1 MATAVETIKTLMSTL
16 KKYSTD
22 ESYVGVIALD
32 DAIRTATT
40 FTDTNDA
47 IDKLTKAL
55 GDTETYPDTNTR
67 LQKATGMVIGA
78 EKDYTVDTGAISGAN
93 AGGSVVKNAQDIV
106 PENGDLSTATLPEVG
121 STVPITYTGNDGK
134 SFTFYVKYPDSFS
147 TVVQGFDEKD
157 RTNGELKIID
167 SRYYVDLNTLDENY
181 SHERTSTNEDGT
193 TKVVASPTVAQMK
206 ESIQTILKGLNTY
219 WLREG
224 AKLDYDSLGFALD
237 GQTIE
242 IKFIAGGDTFDGS
255 AAITFSH
262 RNDYQPSNHI
272 ILAIDLFNYG
282 NISPTD
288 PNGSTENNGGEAS
301 IYLDRVLAHEMV
313 HAVMQSNGTLKN
325 GMPQFFTEG
334 VADLVQ
340 GDDDYN
346 SEQRKFMI
354 ELANNTDTLQESLSM
369 LPGTGSSYAY
379 PAGNM
384 LLRFIAQHSLDTT
397 AMIGDS
403 AQQQTFS
410 YSTGSGVVTGYKE
423 GDFINYNLT
432 DGAALRYVGAT
443 AMGDFVF
450 TEFTQNFEKENTFV
464 IRDVRDKLV
473 TLNTS
478 YGTEYAYLSS
488 SAGKIDGRNFNN
500 GENYQVIVGANYL
513 NNSLHAGNNGSQLWG
528 GYRGND
534 ELFGGAGE
542 DTFMYDFD
550 GGNDKI
556 FNAESQDK
564 VIIFDT
570 SLDQISAAQITD
582 EGSYLV
588 FTDGMSLSISGKPE
602 TFILENDETYTY
614 YAANYETKSWT
625 PQN

>member
-1 MATAVETIKTLMSTL
+1 MATAVDTIKTLMSTL

-47 IDKLTKAL
+47 IDKLTKVL
-55 GDTETYPDTNTR
+55 GDTETYPDTDTR

-78 EKDYTVDTGAISGAN
+78 EKDYSVDTGAISGAN

-106 PENGDLSTATLPEVG
+106 PENGDLSTATLPEAG

-157 RTNGELKIID
+157 RTNEELKIID

-181 SHERTSTNEDGT
+181 SYERTSTQDDGT

-224 AKLDYDSLGFALD
+224 AKLDYDSLGVALD

-288 PNGSTENNGGEAS
+288 PNGSTENNGG
-301 IYLDRVLAHEMV
+301 
-313 HAVMQSNGTLKN
+313 
-325 GMPQFFTEG
+325 
-334 VADLVQ
+334 
-340 GDDDYN
+340 
-346 SEQRKFMI
+346 
-354 ELANNTDTLQESLSM
+354 
-369 LPGTGSSYAY
+369 
-379 PAGNM
+379 
-384 LLRFIAQHSLDTT
+384 
-397 AMIGDS
+397 
-403 AQQQTFS
+403 
-410 YSTGSGVVTGYKE
+410 
-423 GDFINYNLT
+423 
-432 DGAALRYVGAT
+432 
-443 AMGDFVF
+443 
-450 TEFTQNFEKENTFV
+450 
-464 IRDVRDKLV
+464 
-473 TLNTS
+473 
-478 YGTEYAYLSS
+478 
-488 SAGKIDGRNFNN
+488 
-500 GENYQVIVGANYL
+500 
-513 NNSLHAGNNGSQLWG
+513 
-528 GYRGND
+528 
-534 ELFGGAGE
+534 
-542 DTFMYDFD
+542 
-550 GGNDKI
+550 
-556 FNAESQDK
+556 
-564 VIIFDT
+564 
-570 SLDQISAAQITD
+570 
-582 EGSYLV
+582 
-588 FTDGMSLSISGKPE
+588 
-602 TFILENDETYTY
+602 
-614 YAANYETKSWT
+614 
-625 PQN
+625 